1 MEFKNLAQA
10 KRDLGIGYL
19 GSVSKTTKHIKS
31 IEYNELVYTIYLAPA
46 DSSGYEVCS
55 MRNIEC
61 TDLCLNESGMNRM
74 NMNDEFINRSRIK
87 KTQLFFENREYF
99 VKWMMYEI
107 ELTKMKAD
115 KLGMSFSVRINNT
128 SDINPIS
135 FYLDVNGKKLNIL
148 ELFPDVQFYD
158 YTKVPNR
165 TKLMKMYSNYDLT
178 FSFDGHNKET
188 CLRMLEN
195 NVRVAVVFDK
205 LPETLWG
212 YKVIDGDLYDMRY
225 RDEKNVIIGLKFKR
239 VRKKLNKEYK
249 FVIQTPQ

>member
-46 DSSGYEVCS
+46 DSSGHEVCPL
-55 MRNIEC
+55 RNIEC

-74 NMNDEFINRSRIK
+74 SMNDELINRSRIK
-87 KTQLFFENREYF
+87 KTQLFFENRDYF
-99 VKWMMYEI
+99 VNWMAYEI
-107 ELTKMKAD
+107 ELTKAKAE

-128 SDINPIS
+128 SDINPLS
-135 FYLDVNGKKLNIL
+135 FFLIKDGKKINIL
-148 ELFPDVQFYD
+148 DMFPDVQFYD

-165 TKLMKMYSNYDLT
+165 TKLMSMYPNYDLT
-178 FSFDGHNKET
+178 FSYDGYNQTT
-188 CLRMLEN
+188 CLKMLKN
-195 NVRVAVVFDK
+195 KVRVAVVFDK
-205 LPETLWG
+205 VPEVLWG

-225 RDEKNVIIGLKFKR
+225 RDDKNVIIGLKFKK
-239 VRKKLNKEYK
+239 VRKKLNKAYK
-249 FVIQTPQ
+249 FVIQAPQ